1 MKNKYL
7 ILVLLGA
14 TFWLVGCAANRKLQ
28 AASILKQCHMQIVAV
43 TVNQFELSPD
53 LFPESNDPKN
63 PFPNAQVLPLVQKM
77 LQGNLEQPLGSV
89 HLQIELQIQNRGN
102 DSLWVDSLQAQVQL
116 DSLLQSPLRLLQP
129 VVLGPG
135 SHRAF
140 VATSVPL
147 DPKLF
152 TLSSAK
158 NYRIHGVMV
167 AALEPDGPRMS
178 LDFDEQKPIPQQA
191 LDTFLKN
198 AQKDLI
204 EQLLTQWVGTLL

>member
-7 ILVLLGA
+7 ILGLAWVVLL
-14 TFWLVGCAANRKLQ
+14 LVGCAANRKLQ
-28 AASILKQCHMQIVAV
+28 AASILKQCHMQIAAV
-43 TVNQFELSPD
+43 QVERFELSPD
-53 LFPESNDPKN
+53 LFPESNDANN

-77 LQGNLEQPLGSV
+77 LEGQLEQPLGFV
-89 HLQIELQIQNRGN
+89 HLRIEMQIDNQSE
-102 DSLWVDSLQAQVQL
+102 DSLWVDSLEAQVQL
-116 DSLLQSPLRLLQP
+116 DSLLQSPLRLLHP

-135 SHRAF
+135 SHRAM

-158 NYRIHGVMV
+158 NYRIFGVMV
-167 AALEPDGPRMS
+167 AALQPEGSRMS
-178 LDFDEQKPIPQQA
+178 LDFDEKKPIPQEA
-191 LDTFLKN
+191 LDSFLKN

-204 EQLLTQWVGTLL
+204 QQLLTQWVGTLL